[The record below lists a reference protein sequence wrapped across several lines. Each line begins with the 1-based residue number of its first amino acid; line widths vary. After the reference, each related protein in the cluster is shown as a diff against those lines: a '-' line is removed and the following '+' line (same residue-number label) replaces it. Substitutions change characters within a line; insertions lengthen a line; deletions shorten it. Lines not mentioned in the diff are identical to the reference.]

1 MLAALLS
8 RWRST
13 PWGLRAKGPNWKL
26 EAVPTTTMR
35 AWRLMRRIT
44 ASEIKPLVLSK
55 IDIDALV
62 GGLRERLFKAWRLIV
77 DRMLERQTHSG
88 KGQLSRA
95 RPLCRQRCIQRAAA
109 S

>member
-1 MLAALLS
+1 M
-8 RWRST
+8 
-13 PWGLRAKGPNWKL
+13 

-77 DRMLERQTHSG
+77 DRMLDAKLILAKGNFLGPARYADNVASNAPQPVDRQST
-88 KGQLSRA
+88 
-95 RPLCRQRCIQRAAA
+95 RQRRR